1 MTYRNMHGRGHR
13 RPVFGA
19 WLPQYR
25 TSAGIFDSMVLA
37 QLRRLR
43 NGWPDLVDAVQ
54 CTVED
59 VPPVNQPPW
68 VPEQIRY
75 SHFFPAKRDKAPRIV
90 LYRRPLESMSRDHND
105 LQLLIREEL
114 VLCLSEMS
122 GLHPEDLDPD
132 YNA

>member
-1 MTYRNMHGRGHR
+1 MTYRNMHGRGQR

-19 WLPQYR
+19 WLPRYR
-25 TSAGIFDSMVLA
+25 TSAGIFDSIVLS

-54 CTVED
+54 CAVED

-68 VPEQIRY
+68 VPDQIRY
-75 SHFFPAKRDKAPRIV
+75 SHFFPAKRDEAPRIV

-122 GLHPEDLDPD
+122 GLHPEDIDPD
-132 YNA
+132 YDA